1 MTADHLCLDS
11 AVVVVSTCT
20 VSTSGPLLSCL
31 DRTCPSSPP
40 KSGPPVFSL
49 AGHVGGTWRRMRAM
63 RLVLLHRASR
73 DSQPYACEACGCFL
87 ALYEREIGMELL
99 AGPVGRVVA
108 LRSFF
113 LDDLALYAVFYH
125 LVICYYFEGTLDP
138 MPGRRST
145 RKRTCVL
152 RPVPLQSAPSGPPL
166 SRRSRCTRKRTCD
179 LCRFGPPGQ
188 PGLVCSRRRSP
199 TRQRTWGAMVGVGAQ
214 RSLSR

>member
-1 MTADHLCLDS
+1 MWCDFLWCIRLTADHLCLDS

-63 RLVLLHRASR
+63 RLVPLHRASR
-73 DSQPYACEACGCFL
+73 GSQPYACEACGCFL

-108 LRSFF
+108 LRRFSWTTSHSTQASTAWT
-113 LDDLALYAVFYH
+113 LATTSRALW
-125 LVICYYFEGTLDP
+125 
-138 MPGRRST
+138 T
-145 RKRTCVL
+145 RCRGAGAHVSARVSCAQYPL
-152 RPVPLQSAPSGPPL
+152 R
-166 SRRSRCTRKRTCD
+166 
-179 LCRFGPPGQ
+179 
-188 PGLVCSRRRSP
+188 
-199 TRQRTWGAMVGVGAQ
+199 
-214 RSLSR
+214 